1 MKITIFKK
9 VNYKKTYKTYKKY
22 NFFLFF
28 NKIIII

>member
-22 NFFLFF
+22 NYFYFFK
-28 NKIIII
+28 NY